1 MVELRQFAR
10 TPIDVGVDVAL
21 KDGSETFRA
30 RARDISVAGMF
41 IHCDRRLDFRTEL
54 AVTIILPGEEKER
67 VFPGVV
73 RWSNSEGFGVQFGL
87 LGALDTHAITEL
99 QVRIEEGE
107 T

>member
-10 TPIDVGVDVAL
+10 TPIDVSVSIQL
-21 KDGSETFRA
+21 KDGSEPFVA

-41 IHCDRRLDFRTEL
+41 IQTDHRLEFRTEL
-54 AVTIILPGEEKER
+54 SVTIILPGEEQER
-67 VFPGVV
+67 TFPSVV

-99 QVRIEEGE
+99 QVRIEEGRI
-107 T
+107 